1 MNTLNIFSV
10 GEIMKGAKYFFV
22 ATLLTFLCV
31 DMSGAVDMCIQSW
44 ANNNITGYGRDS
56 TTSGSYTIKKV
67 RWSAKMAAQGTS
79 SRDNMYGIGKCFR
92 NYASASASVGGIS
105 TQPPLYTAVDASSP
119 YITQFRGSGN
129 ATAQINACWCKMYSP
144 AVSKWVYV
152 GVINGTSSNNNCFAT
167 CGDRCAPSGTMA
179 TALKNAYWSSVSY

>member
-1 MNTLNIFSV
+1 
-10 GEIMKGAKYFFV
+10 MKGSKYFFV

-31 DMSGAVDMCIQSW
+31 DMSGAVDMCIQNW
-44 ANNNITGYGRDS
+44 ANNSITGYGRDT

-67 RWSAKMAAQGTS
+67 RWKANMAAQGGI

-119 YITQFRGSGN
+119 YITQFRGSGH
-129 ATAQINACWCKMYSP
+129 ATAQINACWCKMYYP

-152 GVINGTSSNNNCFAT
+152 GVIDGDSSNDDCFAT
-167 CGDRCAPSGTMA
+167 CGDRCAPSGTMIP
-179 TALKNAYWSSVSY
+179 ALKNAYWSSVSY

>member
-1 MNTLNIFSV
+1 
-10 GEIMKGAKYFFV
+10 MKGAKYFFV

-44 ANNNITGYGRDS
+44 ANNNITGYGRDT
-56 TTSGSYTIKKV
+56 TTSGSNTIKKV

-105 TQPPLYTAVDASSP
+105 TQPALYTAVDASSP
-119 YITQFRGSGN
+119 YITQFRGSGH
-129 ATAQINACWCKMYSP
+129 ATAQINACWCKMYYP

-152 GVINGTSSNNNCFAT
+152 GVINGTSNNNCFAA
-167 CGDRCAPSGTMA
+167 CGDRCAPSETMA

>member
-1 MNTLNIFSV
+1 
-10 GEIMKGAKYFFV
+10 MKGAKYFFV

-31 DMSGAVDMCIQSW
+31 DMSGAVDMCIQRW

-67 RWSAKMAAQGTS
+67 RWSAEMAAQGS
-79 SRDNMYGIGKCFR
+79 MSRDNMYGIGKCFR

-119 YITQFRGSGN
+119 YITQFRGSGH
-129 ATAQINACWCKMYSP
+129 ATAMINACWCKMYYP

-152 GVINGTSSNNNCFAT
+152 GVIDEGCLAT

>member
-1 MNTLNIFSV
+1 
-10 GEIMKGAKYFFV
+10 MKGAKYFFV
-22 ATLLTFLCV
+22 ATLLTFVCV
-31 DMSGAVDMCIQSW
+31 DMSGAVDMCIQNW
-44 ANNNITGYGRDS
+44 ANNSITGHGRDS

-67 RWSAKMAAQGTS
+67 RWRANMAAQGGM

-119 YITQFRGSGN
+119 YITQYRGSGN
-129 ATAQINACWCKMYSP
+129 ATARINACWCKMYSP

-152 GVINGTSSNNNCFAT
+152 GVIDDDCFAT

-179 TALKNAYWSSVSY
+179 TDLKNAYWSSVSY